1 MQSNPEL
8 SDLLDEAIG
17 QAWRKDAERLSDLT
31 PLADDA
37 AFRERF
43 AAIKLHNKERMA
55 CMIREHQGTI
65 ITPDTM
71 FDVQA
76 KRLHEYKRQL
86 LNALAILI
94 LYNRIADNPNY
105 EITPRT
111 YIFGAKASPAY
122 YRAKLIIKL
131 LGNLGELIDKHPRA
145 RKMMKVVFLEN
156 YCVSAAEVLIP
167 AADVSEQ
174 LSTAGKEASGTGNMK
189 FMMNGAVT
197 IGTMDGANVEIHDAV
212 GPDNIYIFGMT
223 ADQVDRSYSNYRASD
238 IYETNA
244 EIRRAMDQLID
255 GTLSP
260 DNPRLFQELYH
271 SLLFG
276 DPGCMADNYFVLKD
290 LTSYV
295 STHQILDSDYT
306 KKDEWLRKAILNT
319 AKSGVFSSDRTIR
332 EYNEKIWHLRPLDL

>member
-1 MQSNPEL
+1 M
-8 SDLLDEAIG
+8 
-17 QAWRKDAERLSDLT
+17 T
-31 PLADDA
+31 
-37 AFRERF
+37 
-43 AAIKLHNKERMA
+43 
-55 CMIREHQGTI
+55 
-65 ITPDTM
+65 
-71 FDVQA
+71 
-76 KRLHEYKRQL
+76 
-86 LNALAILI
+86 
-94 LYNRIADNPNY
+94 
-105 EITPRT
+105 
-111 YIFGAKASPAY
+111 
-122 YRAKLIIKL
+122 
-131 LGNLGELIDKHPRA
+131 
-145 RKMMKVVFLEN
+145 
-156 YCVSAAEVLIP
+156 
-167 AADVSEQ
+167 
-174 LSTAGKEASGTGNMK
+174 